1 MSGQGSAPGLGG
13 VGLSSAGRGGKAR
26 RRFTPKTPKAAA
38 PAAPAAGS
46 SSSSAAAARSDSS
59 SRKPRDHKSGRGGR
73 GRGRG
78 GPGGGRGGRGRGGAP
93 RGRVALPFGRVAF
106 AAGGSGSG
114 AERGPSAVLGTGT
127 KPRSGGTASEDADGV
142 VNLGADGGDAAD
154 RDGEAEEEEE
164 EEEDSWPPVFVPGD
178 AARPVTLPF
187 YRLDPDAE
195 ISGGTELLVEARQQ
209 QAAASAQAA
218 GQSGKAVPADKP
230 RISKAMRR
238 LPVAPRI
245 ASEQFSDP
253 SICMDSFLGGSS
265 GQLPKLFL
273 MQLPTRLP
281 LQPEHRPGAGGS
293 SSSSSSSAAA
303 ASAAFGGAKAAASI
317 TDPPTFSHAATLA
330 FSASSNPELT
340 TEQRAA
346 VRVKAAA
353 EYAEATADPQGSAA
367 ALRDIG
373 GGRIGEVLL
382 YRSGKCVLKV
392 GDALFDLSKG
402 INNRQLQQAVQIKG
416 APTVD
421 WRLPGVAVSPDELA
435 EPGAKKKSAS
445 SSSSGAT
452 AAKAGS
458 AGPADDPTAAGARFV
473 PLGDID
479 HKLIATPQPET
490 LARILVHGARSAPQ
504 DVSEDE
510 LSEDEQDAA
519 EVEAP
524 ATAAGGDSD
533 DSDSEA
539 A

>member
-1 MSGQGSAPGLGG
+1 
-13 VGLSSAGRGGKAR
+13 
-26 RRFTPKTPKAAA
+26 
-38 PAAPAAGS
+38 
-46 SSSSAAAARSDSS
+46 
-59 SRKPRDHKSGRGGR
+59 
-73 GRGRG
+73 
-78 GPGGGRGGRGRGGAP
+78 
-93 RGRVALPFGRVAF
+93 
-106 AAGGSGSG
+106 
-114 AERGPSAVLGTGT
+114 T

-154 RDGEAEEEEE
+154 RDGEAEEEE

-195 ISGGTELLVEARQQ
+195 ISGGTELLEEARQQ

-421 WRLPGVAVSPDELA
+421 WRLP
-435 EPGAKKKSAS
+435 
-445 SSSSGAT
+445 
-452 AAKAGS
+452 
-458 AGPADDPTAAGARFV
+458 ARFV

>member
-46 SSSSAAAARSDSS
+46 SSSAAAAARSDSS

-127 KPRSGGTASEDADGV
+127 KPRSGGTASEDAD
-142 VNLGADGGDAAD
+142 
-154 RDGEAEEEEE
+154 
-164 EEEDSWPPVFVPGD
+164 
-178 AARPVTLPF
+178 ARPVTLPF

-353 EYAEATADPQGSAA
+353 EYAEATADPQGSAT